1 MEADAGDNR
10 VGRINASTTK
20 WRVRLADQ
28 KDYSGGA
35 VGLTTFASILLMIAG
50 TFQFFAGLAALLKN
64 EFFIVGEQY
73 AFKFDATTW
82 GWIHLLIGVVLFLA
96 GIFLLQ
102 GAVWARTLVVII
114 ASLSALAN
122 FLWLPY
128 QPWWSIIIITLNIF
142 IIWAVTAHGR
152 DIAKV

>member
-1 MEADAGDNR
+1 MVHVAQEVAMSEQQN
-10 VGRINASTTK
+10 
-20 WRVRLADQ
+20 
-28 KDYSGGA
+28 YSGGA
-35 VGLTTFASILLMIAG
+35 VALTTFASIMLMIAG
-50 TFQFFAGLAALLKN
+50 AFQFFAGIAALLKD
-64 EFFIVGEQY
+64 EYFVIGEEY

-82 GWIHLLIGVVLFLA
+82 GWIHLLIGVILFLA
-96 GIFLLQ
+96 GLALLQ
-102 GAVWARTLVVII
+102 GAVWARILVVII

>member
-1 MEADAGDNR
+1 MSEEQN
-10 VGRINASTTK
+10 
-20 WRVRLADQ
+20 
-28 KDYSGGA
+28 YSGGA

-50 TFQFFAGLAALLKN
+50 TFQFFAGLNGLLKN
-64 EFFIVGEQY
+64 EFFVIGQQY
-73 AFKFDATTW
+73 AFKFDVTTW
-82 GWIHLLIGVVLFLA
+82 GWIHLLMGVVLFLA
-96 GIFLLQ
+96 GIFLLR
-102 GAVWARTLVVII
+102 GAIWARTLVVII

-128 QPWWSIIIITLNIF
+128 QPWWAIIVITLDIF

>member
-1 MEADAGDNR
+1 MAHVAQEVAMSEQQN
-10 VGRINASTTK
+10 
-20 WRVRLADQ
+20 
-28 KDYSGGA
+28 YSGGA
-35 VGLTTFASILLMIAG
+35 VALTTFASIMLMIAG
-50 TFQFFAGLAALLKN
+50 AFQFFAGIAALLKD
-64 EFFIVGEQY
+64 EYFVIGEEY

-82 GWIHLLIGVVLFLA
+82 GWIHLLIGVILFLA
-96 GIFLLQ
+96 GLALLQ
-102 GAVWARTLVVII
+102 GAVWARILVVII

>member
-1 MEADAGDNR
+1 MSERD
-10 VGRINASTTK
+10 S
-20 WRVRLADQ
+20 
-28 KDYSGGA
+28 YSGGA
-35 VGLTTFASILLMIAG
+35 VVLTTFASILLMIAG
-50 TFQFFAGLAALLKN
+50 AFQFFAGLAALLKD
-64 EFFIVGEQY
+64 EFFVIGENY
-73 AFKFDATTW
+73 AFAFDTTTW
-82 GWIHLLIGVVLFLA
+82 GWIHLLLGAILFLA

-128 QPWWSIIIITLNIF
+128 QPWWSVILIALNIF

>member
-1 MEADAGDNR
+1 MSGQQN
-10 VGRINASTTK
+10 
-20 WRVRLADQ
+20 
-28 KDYSGGA
+28 YSGGA
-35 VGLTTFASILLMIAG
+35 VALTTFASIMLMIAG
-50 TFQFFAGLAALLKN
+50 AFQFFAGIAALLKD
-64 EFFIVGEQY
+64 EYFVIGEEY

-82 GWIHLLIGVVLFLA
+82 GWIHLLIGVILFLA
-96 GIFLLQ
+96 GLALLQ

-122 FLWLPY
+122 FIWLPY
-128 QPWWSIIIITLNIF
+128 QPWWSIILITLNIF

>member
-1 MEADAGDNR
+1 MSERD
-10 VGRINASTTK
+10 S
-20 WRVRLADQ
+20 
-28 KDYSGGA
+28 YSGGA
-35 VGLTTFASILLMIAG
+35 VVLTTFASILLMIAG
-50 TFQFFAGLAALLKN
+50 AFQFFAGLAALLKD
-64 EFFIVGEQY
+64 EFFVIGENY
-73 AFKFDATTW
+73 AFAFDTTTW
-82 GWIHLLIGVVLFLA
+82 GWIHLLLGAILFLA

-114 ASLSALAN
+114 ASISALAN

-128 QPWWSIIIITLNIF
+128 QPWWSVILIALNIF

>member
-1 MEADAGDNR
+1 MSERD
-10 VGRINASTTK
+10 S
-20 WRVRLADQ
+20 
-28 KDYSGGA
+28 YSGGA
-35 VGLTTFASILLMIAG
+35 VVLTTFASILLMIAG
-50 TFQFFAGLAALLKN
+50 AFQFFAGLAALLKD
-64 EFFIVGEQY
+64 EFFVIGENY
-73 AFKFDATTW
+73 AFAFDTTTW
-82 GWIHLLIGVVLFLA
+82 GWIHLLLGVILFLA
-96 GIFLLQ
+96 GISLLQ

-128 QPWWSIIIITLNIF
+128 QPWWSIVLITLNVF